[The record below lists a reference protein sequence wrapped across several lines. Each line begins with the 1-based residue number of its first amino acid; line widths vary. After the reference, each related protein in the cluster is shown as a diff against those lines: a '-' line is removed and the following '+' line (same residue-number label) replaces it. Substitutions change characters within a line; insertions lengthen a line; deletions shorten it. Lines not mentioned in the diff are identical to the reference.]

1 MATSGESLES
11 QLYHYNLPVT
21 LRHQHHAGW
30 MTRTWQALWHTVG
43 KTCIF
48 GLIKAVEFLIA
59 VIAGLVVF
67 AALVA
72 LRIFCFVLM
81 TVFGLYLILLAIA
94 HL

>member
-1 MATSGESLES
+1 MVTSGESLES
-11 QLYHYNLPVT
+11 QLSQYRQPVT
-21 LRHQHHAGW
+21 LRHQHHRDGT
-30 MTRTWQALWHTVG
+30 TRIWQTLWRTVG
-43 KTCIF
+43 KTSIY